1 MLRANLR
8 ARGWSVPHTQG
19 IPDLLLD
26 PEAGILREE
35 VFRYWLSQEIAR
47 AVRYR
52 DFFSVCL
59 VGVTSRSGD
68 GPSRGRAFVGA
79 VSSALGERIRR
90 TDPIGLVS
98 EGLGILLL
106 HVADEPAWAVAER
119 LCTHVRQVAIPAGPQ
134 GLMGPITI
142 SVGGASFPRHGQTEA
157 ALLTHA
163 SQCLDVAQ
171 RRGGN
176 RVVYDPTRP

>member
-1 MLRANLR
+1 MPNR
-8 ARGWSVPHTQG
+8 HG
-19 IPDLLLD
+19 IPGLLLD
-26 PEAGILREE
+26 PEASVLRED
-35 VFRYWLSQEIAR
+35 VFRYSLSQEIAR

-59 VGVTSRSGD
+59 AAVNAPSSGGQGQD
-68 GPSRGRAFVGA
+68 GA
-79 VSSALGERIRR
+79 VLAAVSTALGERIRR

-106 HVADEPAWAVAER
+106 HVADEPAWVVAER

-134 GLMGPITI
+134 GVMGPITI
-142 SVGGASFPRHGQTEA
+142 SVGGACFPRHGQTEA